1 MSSTP
6 PPPSPAVAIGI
17 DLGTTNS
24 CVGAFHNGKVEIIV
38 NDHGHRVTPS
48 MVAFTDTEL
57 LIGDAAKK
65 QAVRNPENT
74 VFDVNRLI
82 GRRFD
87 DPAVQEDMKR
97 WPFEVV
103 SDGNGKAVIQV
114 KFKGEIKCFT
124 PEEIT
129 SMLLGKMKET
139 AEAFLGTTVTNAVI
153 AVPTNFKDALKEQAI
168 KDAASFA
175 GLNVLRIIIKPAS
188 ATFVFGL
195 NSTKKNVLVFHLGGA
210 TLEVSLLKRGNG
222 VYLFD
227 EKSAVCSNL
236 GGKDF
241 DNRLVEHFAEE
252 FKRQHQKDIST
263 TKRALSRLRAA
274 CEQAKR
280 VLSFTTQTFIEVD
293 SLFKTVDFIAPFTRA
308 EFEALCSDL
317 FHSTLKPVKKALRN
331 AELDK
336 SQIDEVILL
345 GGSTHMPEVQALLK
359 EFFVGKV
366 LRKQINP
373 EETVAYSAAV
383 QADVLIGN
391 SSFFP
396 FLLNEANLSG
406 TTPLSLGIN
415 ASGGAMKT
423 VIERHTTFPVRKTMR
438 LSTTWDYQTSALYK
452 VYTGERA
459 MASDNHCLGTLQLTD
474 IPSNLCG
481 KTQFDVSFKIDN
493 YGILEVTAQ
502 VVGTGQK
509 SCITIL
515 HDQWCLPKE
524 KVERLVWEA
533 TMQYQLEDGLQRKR
547 VSMFNA
553 LLEHAYQMKRTLA
566 AENYLEVAEQRRAME
581 KVVNT
586 LAWLQ
591 NNEQAK
597 KKELEKKR
605 AKLEAVCKPVIE
617 KLALKK

>member
-6 PPPSPAVAIGI
+6 PPSPTVAIGI

-65 QAVRNPENT
+65 QAVRNPE
-74 VFDVNRLI
+74 
-82 GRRFD
+82 
-87 DPAVQEDMKR
+87 KHY
-97 WPFEVV
+97 
-103 SDGNGKAVIQV
+103 
-114 KFKGEIKCFT
+114 
-124 PEEIT
+124 
-129 SMLLGKMKET
+129 
-139 AEAFLGTTVTNAVI
+139 
-153 AVPTNFKDALKEQAI
+153 ALKEQAI

-252 FKRQHQKDIST
+252 FKRQHRKDIST

-391 SSFFP
+391 SLFCP
-396 FLLNEANLSG
+396 F
-406 TTPLSLGIN
+406 
-415 ASGGAMKT
+415 
-423 VIERHTTFPVRKTMR
+423 
-438 LSTTWDYQTSALYK
+438 
-452 VYTGERA
+452 
-459 MASDNHCLGTLQLTD
+459 C
-474 IPSNLCG
+474 
-481 KTQFDVSFKIDN
+481 
-493 YGILEVTAQ
+493 
-502 VVGTGQK
+502 
-509 SCITIL
+509 
-515 HDQWCLPKE
+515 
-524 KVERLVWEA
+524 
-533 TMQYQLEDGLQRKR
+533 
-547 VSMFNA
+547 
-553 LLEHAYQMKRTLA
+553 
-566 AENYLEVAEQRRAME
+566 
-581 KVVNT
+581 
-586 LAWLQ
+586 
-591 NNEQAK
+591 
-597 KKELEKKR
+597 
-605 AKLEAVCKPVIE
+605 
-617 KLALKK
+617 

>member
-1 MSSTP
+1 
-6 PPPSPAVAIGI
+6 
-17 DLGTTNS
+17 
-24 CVGAFHNGKVEIIV
+24 
-38 NDHGHRVTPS
+38 
-48 MVAFTDTEL
+48 
-57 LIGDAAKK
+57 
-65 QAVRNPENT
+65 
-74 VFDVNRLI
+74 
-82 GRRFD
+82 
-87 DPAVQEDMKR
+87 
-97 WPFEVV
+97 
-103 SDGNGKAVIQV
+103 
-114 KFKGEIKCFT
+114 
-124 PEEIT
+124 
-129 SMLLGKMKET
+129 
-139 AEAFLGTTVTNAVI
+139 
-153 AVPTNFKDALKEQAI
+153 
-168 KDAASFA
+168 
-175 GLNVLRIIIKPAS
+175 
-188 ATFVFGL
+188 
-195 NSTKKNVLVFHLGGA
+195 
-210 TLEVSLLKRGNG
+210 
-222 VYLFD
+222 
-227 EKSAVCSNL
+227 
-236 GGKDF
+236 
-241 DNRLVEHFAEE
+241 
-252 FKRQHQKDIST
+252 
-263 TKRALSRLRAA
+263 
-274 CEQAKR
+274 
-280 VLSFTTQTFIEVD
+280 
-293 SLFKTVDFIAPFTRA
+293 
-308 EFEALCSDL
+308 
-317 FHSTLKPVKKALRN
+317 
-331 AELDK
+331 
-336 SQIDEVILL
+336 
-345 GGSTHMPEVQALLK
+345 
-359 EFFVGKV
+359 
-366 LRKQINP
+366 
-373 EETVAYSAAV
+373 
-383 QADVLIGN
+383 
-391 SSFFP
+391 
-396 FLLNEANLSG
+396 
-406 TTPLSLGIN
+406 
-415 ASGGAMKT
+415 MKT